1 MAAGFEERRRK
12 KRKKEGYRKWRTGG
26 GRVGE
31 GLRRRR
37 SNGEMEGE
45 KDGGLM
51 RNKDLTSFARKM
63 KCFQSRL

>member
-1 MAAGFEERRRK
+1 MRQRRGNR
-12 KRKKEGYRKWRTGG
+12 ET
-26 GRVGE
+26 E
-31 GLRRRR
+31 T
-37 SNGEMEGE
+37 EGE